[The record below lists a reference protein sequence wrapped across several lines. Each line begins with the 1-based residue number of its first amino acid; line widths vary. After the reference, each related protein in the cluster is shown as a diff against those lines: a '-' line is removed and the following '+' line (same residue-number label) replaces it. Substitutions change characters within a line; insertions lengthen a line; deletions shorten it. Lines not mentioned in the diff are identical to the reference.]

1 MYYTIILYRKYRNFV
16 YLTNIFFL
24 NGKIKLGDVMLS
36 ERLLDIRD
44 EAELNQ
50 EDMAEILKVSQSNYS
65 RWENGKELIPL
76 SKLNILC
83 NYFKVNMDYVIGIS
97 RNFKCEKKYTFNNE
111 MIGKRLKE
119 FRKENGITQVKLAEF
134 LNTTQ
139 STISAYESGKT
150 TLLTAFALQIVD
162 KYKISLDWFCGRK

>member
-1 MYYTIILYRKYRNFV
+1 
-16 YLTNIFFL
+16 
-24 NGKIKLGDVMLS
+24 MLS
-36 ERLLDIRD
+36 EKLLYIKD

-50 EDMAEILKVSQSNYS
+50 EDMAEILKVSQTNYS
-65 RWENGKELIPL
+65 RRENGKELIPL

-97 RNFKCEKKYTFNNE
+97 RNFKCKKKYTFNNK

-119 FRKENGITQVKLAEF
+119 FRKENRITQVELADF
-134 LNTTQ
+134 LNITQ

-150 TLLTAFALQIVD
+150 TLLTAFALQIVN
-162 KYKISLDWFCGRK
+162 KYKISLD